1 MSNNNDTAWK
11 EIIEKLTGDFL
22 DYFMPDVSG
31 DLDPAGGFTFL
42 TDELQEIEPPGEEQN
57 RYVDKLLKVRLRDK
71 GEHWIL
77 IHVEIQGYK
86 EKDFPK
92 RMFRYFYR
100 LMDKFDKDVT
110 AIAIFT
116 DAHKTF
122 KPGRFDY
129 SCYGTKLRYE
139 YRTFKVLDVSE
150 EKELERSKEN
160 PFSLVVLTAL
170 EMIKA
175 GNDLTKRLEYK
186 TALIRRM
193 IFSGFEPEKIRA
205 MFRFIDVAV
214 SLPSEMNRKMLKT
227 ILNDKEIRNMQQE
240 YVMGGVEKIFFDQGA
255 SKGKIEGKREGKL
268 EGKIEGR
275 LEVAKNML
283 AKKLPEKLI
292 AEVSGLKKK
301 DIDRLKKQ
309 LAG

>member
-1 MSNNNDTAWK
+1 MSSNNNDAAWK

-31 DLDPAGGFTFL
+31 DLDQAGGFTFL
-42 TDELQEIEPPGEEQN
+42 TDELQEIAPRGEEQN

-110 AIAIFT
+110 ALAIFT

-122 KPGRFDY
+122 KPGRYDY
-129 SCYGTKLRYE
+129 GCYGTKLRYE

-186 TALIRRM
+186 TALTRRM
-193 IFSGFEPEKIRA
+193 VFSGFEPDKIRA

-214 SLPSEMNRKMLKT
+214 SLPPEMNRKMLAN
-227 ILNDKEIRNMQQE
+227 ILNDKEIIKMQQE
-240 YVMGGVEKIFFDQGA
+240 YVMGGVEKIIFDQGA
-255 SKGKIEGKREGKL
+255 SKGKIEGERKGKL
-268 EGKIEGR
+268 KGKI
-275 LEVAKNML
+275 EVAKNML

-292 AEVSGLKKK
+292 AEVSGLKAK
-301 DIDRLKKQ
+301 DIERLKKQ